1 MSTKIYD
8 GFKLSRRFN
17 SLDKAFYMMQDLRKE
32 ARYVSEAETA
42 KMLAMHAC
50 CIYDDYTIFGY
61 DASLVGKSPL
71 QAARNAIDDELE
83 DAAKTRRKSYYDLEF
98 GVALG
103 VTNDKTV
110 IGILYGTNPEMRK
123 LLLNRPD
130 VMDYGYWDNSDEPDN
145 VTAKDWAKRRG
156 HWSEVLRD
164 GIPAQEMFNITFHPE
179 YTLPYVE
186 KEDVAKQ
193 LVTFEKRLQRVAEQS
208 TMAKAVEELNL
219 DSRYK
224 VIQYRMGGDYEPR
237 LDAEKVLLSEKM
249 KKDLTIEDLLEKI

>member
-8 GFKLSRRFN
+8 GFKLSRRVN

-32 ARYVSEAETA
+32 ARYVSEVETA
-42 KMLAMHAC
+42 RMLAMHAC
-50 CIYDDYTIFGY
+50 CIYDDHTVFGTP
-61 DASLVGKSPL
+61 VGKSPL
-71 QAARNAIDDELE
+71 QAARDAIDNDLE
-83 DAAKTRRKSYYDLEF
+83 DAAKIRRKSYYDLEF

-110 IGILYGTNPEMRK
+110 IGILYSTNPEMRK
-123 LLLNRPD
+123 LLLNHPD
-130 VMDYGYWDNSDEPDN
+130 VMDYGYWDDSDEPDN
-145 VTAKDWAKRRG
+145 VTSKDWAKRRG
-156 HWSEVLRD
+156 HWNEVLRD

-179 YTLPYVE
+179 YVLPYVE

-224 VIQYRMGGDYEPR
+224 VIQYRMGGDYETR

-249 KKDLTIEDLLEKI
+249 KHDLTIEDLLEKI